1 VLFVRG
7 RVQNRQWG
15 NTDDL
20 EFKITKI
27 EMLDQL
33 IDSEN
38 RCMMIEIPYDLVNDN
53 MINHLL
59 EVVNENKG
67 DHTLKVKLINY
78 KDRYAVELLSRTS
91 KVDLNKSLMDELN
104 KINDLKISIQ
114 S

>member
-1 VLFVRG
+1 
-7 RVQNRQWG
+7 
-15 NTDDL
+15 
-20 EFKITKI
+20 
-27 EMLDQL
+27 
-33 IDSEN
+33 
-38 RCMMIEIPYDLVNDN
+38 
-53 MINHLL
+53 
-59 EVVNENKG
+59 VVNENKG